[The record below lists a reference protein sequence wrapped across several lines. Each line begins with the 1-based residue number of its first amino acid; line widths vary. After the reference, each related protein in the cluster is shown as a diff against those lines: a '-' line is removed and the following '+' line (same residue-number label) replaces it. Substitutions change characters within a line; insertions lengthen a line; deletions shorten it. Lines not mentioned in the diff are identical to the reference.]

1 MHLMIRG
8 AENDE
13 LAVPVNNTLVCQMAF
28 LATDTRPCVL
38 ILEYPTS
45 GVVLKLFQPAK
56 VKSVKTGP
64 SFVGVMR
71 LVTALS
77 EGKERL
83 QLRNVWST

>member
-1 MHLMIRG
+1 MSITTLEYRVVH
-8 AENDE
+8 
-13 LAVPVNNTLVCQMAF
+13 NNV
-28 LATDTRPCVL
+28 DYGVI
-38 ILEYPTS
+38 ILEHPTS

-71 LVTALS
+71 LVTGLV

>member
-1 MHLMIRG
+1 MSI
-8 AENDE
+8 
-13 LAVPVNNTLVCQMAF
+13 T
-28 LATDTRPCVL
+28 T
-38 ILEYPTS
+38 LEYRVVHNNVGCGGDNFGTS
-45 GVVLKLFQPAK
+45 DVRRSFEIVPLAK

-71 LVTALS
+71 LVTGLS